1 MMELPRITI
10 KEIEEKEFN
19 IVRTDGYD
27 PQEVDE
33 YLDRIMDE
41 MARQIDEIAMLR
53 QELQAAKARPAV
65 QAPVQPVQ
73 PVQPVRQQSG
83 GAGQA
88 LEILEMAQRV
98 KEETIA
104 KAQKEA
110 EEMVAEAKVRAEEQ
124 LGNLGEKKEQLTAE
138 VERLKTLA
146 TEYRAHFEA
155 LLQAQKE
162 ALDKAAD
169 LF

>member
-1 MMELPRITI
+1 
-10 KEIEEKEFN
+10 
-19 IVRTDGYD
+19 
-27 PQEVDE
+27 
-33 YLDRIMDE
+33 
-41 MARQIDEIAMLR
+41 
-53 QELQAAKARPAV
+53 
-65 QAPVQPVQ
+65 
-73 PVQPVRQQSG
+73 
-83 GAGQA
+83 
-88 LEILEMAQRV
+88 MAQRV

-110 EEMVAEAKVRAEEQ
+110 DEMIAEAKVRAEEQ

>member
-53 QELQAAKARPAV
+53 QELQAAKARPVV

-73 PVQPVRQQSG
+73 PVQPVRQQPG

-110 EEMVAEAKVRAEEQ
+110 DEMIAEAKVRAE
-124 LGNLGEKKEQLTAE
+124 EQLTAE

>member
-1 MMELPRITI
+1 MELPRITI

-110 EEMVAEAKVRAEEQ
+110 
-124 LGNLGEKKEQLTAE
+124 
-138 VERLKTLA
+138 
-146 TEYRAHFEA
+146 
-155 LLQAQKE
+155 
-162 ALDKAAD
+162 
-169 LF
+169 

>member
-1 MMELPRITI
+1 MELPRITI

-53 QELQAAKARPAV
+53 QELQAAKARPVV

-73 PVQPVRQQSG
+73 PVQPG

-110 EEMVAEAKVRAEEQ
+110 DEMIAEAKVRAEEQ

>member
-1 MMELPRITI
+1 MEQPRITI

-19 IVRTDGYD
+19 LVRTEGYD

-33 YLDRIMDE
+33 YLDLIMDE
-41 MARQIDEIAMLR
+41 MARQIDEIALLR
-53 QELQAAKARPAV
+53 QELQAAKARPPM
-65 QAPVQPVQ
+65 QAPAQ

-98 KEETIA
+98 KEETLA

-110 EEMVAEAKVRAEEQ
+110 DEMIAEAKIRAEEQ
-124 LGNLGEKKEQLTAE
+124 LGNLGEKKEQLVAE
-138 VERLKTLA
+138 VERLKTVA
-146 TEYRAHFEA
+146 SEYRAHFEA
-155 LLQAQKE
+155 LLQAQQE
-162 ALDKAAD
+162 ALEKAAD